1 MDQQQQQQYYAQQG
15 YYPQTYD
22 YSQQGY
28 QQQGYQS
35 TGGTYYQQGY
45 YPAVQVVQQPQ
56 QGYTTT
62 TTTTFVTNVELQK
75 FYTEHGPNKE
85 KKDWALQS
93 PRMLQVNLNGLVWI
107 KRGSMRGYTG
117 NIRFTRESVI
127 NGGIGKMIKRSI
139 AHENIFLTRA
149 EGSGTLFCGDQGKCV
164 QILHLKNESMCVN
177 GHKILA
183 FDNNL
188 QWDITLMK
196 TFAGVI
202 EGGYFNVTF
211 SGTGSVAICTYFE
224 PLTLEVKSGN
234 AVYTDPHATVA
245 WSGHLRPS
253 VKIDVSIKT
262 FLGRG
267 SGESLQM
274 EFAGDSG
281 FVVVQPVEELHISRD
296 G

>member
-1 MDQQQQQQYYAQQG
+1 MDQQQQQQQQQYQSSG
-15 YYPQTYD
+15 GGYYYPQTYD

-28 QQQGYQS
+28 PQS
-35 TGGTYYQQGY
+35 GGYYQQGY
-45 YPAVQVVQQPQ
+45 YPQQQQQQPQ
-56 QGYTTT
+56 YQQQYTVTTT
-62 TTTTFVTNVELQK
+62 TTVVNVDLSRFSE
-75 FYTEHGPNKE
+75 EHGPSKE
-85 KKDWALQS
+85 KKDWVLQS
-93 PRMLQVNLNGLVWI
+93 PRMLQVNLNGLVWM
-107 KRGSMRGYTG
+107 KRGAMRGYTG
-117 NIRFTRESVI
+117 NIRFSRESVM
-127 NGGIGKMIKRSI
+127 NGGLGKMIKRHI
-139 AHENIFLTRA
+139 AHENIFLTKA
-149 EGSGTLFCGDQGKCV
+149 EGAGTLFLGDQGKSI
-164 QILHLKNESMCVN
+164 QILHLKNETMCVN

-188 QWDITLMK
+188 NWDITLMK

-234 AVYTDPHATVA
+234 PVYTDPHATVA
-245 WSGHLRPS
+245 WSGHLKPS
-253 VKIDVSIKT
+253 VKLDVSLKT
-262 FLGRG
+262 FFGRG

-296 G
+296 